1 MTLGII
7 FLVIFIALTFEYING
22 FHDTANSIAT
32 IVGTKVLTPRQAI
45 ALAAFTNLIGA
56 LAGHAVAKTVSSG
69 LVDAQY
75 VSPMVIICALTGG
88 IVWNLITW
96 WFGMP
101 SSSTHAL
108 VGGICGA
115 ALASAHNNWKA
126 ILWSVE
132 KVKDGKVVMEGVLHK
147 VVIPM
152 VTSPLIGFFGGFVI
166 MGILYAALRWSRPR
180 FVNRFFGKLQIG
192 SAAYMGFAHGLA
204 DAQKTMGVIT
214 LALVSA
220 TAAGSF
226 ENLPASLSFL
236 RMDKSATAEHAILA
250 IGRKGA
256 TGPEIQAAATTLEAE
271 AVKINH
277 GEFREAFLVLA
288 AKAHAAAGNEEA
300 GKRASQLAAD
310 THQQALDRE
319 NARILTKVPVIGR
332 MVAAKINDWNK
343 TLTKEMA
350 AAQEA
355 GKAPLS
361 VASKKVDDLS
371 PDVPVWIKV
380 ICSLTMAAGTAAGGW
395 RIIKTLGHKMVKL
408 QPVHGFAAETTA
420 ATLLAVTGSLGMTVS
435 TTHSV
440 TTAIMGVG
448 CAKRFSALKFSL
460 VERIIWAWVLTL
472 PAAGIVAYLMVRLF
486 QLIGWIG

>member
-1 MTLGII
+1 MTLWII

-45 ALAAFTNLIGA
+45 VLASLTNLVGA

-69 LVDAQY
+69 LVDSQF
-75 VSPMVIICALTGG
+75 VSPMVIICALIGG

-115 ALASAHNNWKA
+115 ALASANNNWHA
-126 ILWSVE
+126 IIWSVE

-152 VTSPLIGFFGGFVI
+152 LTSPLIGFFGGFLI
-166 MGILYAALRWSRPR
+166 MGFLYAVLRWSRPR

-226 ENLPASLSFL
+226 EQLPSWLSFL
-236 RMDKSATAEHAILA
+236 RMDKSAAAETCILE
-250 IGRKGA
+250 IGRKD
-256 TGPEIQAAATTLEAE
+256 TGGEALRAAAAGLEAE
-271 AVKINH
+271 ALKIER
-277 GEFREAFLVLA
+277 GEFREAFLALS
-288 AKAHAAAGNEEA
+288 AKTYASLGDAEA
-300 GKRASQLAAD
+300 GQRVAGLVAS
-310 THQQALDRE
+310 THQAALARE
-319 NARILTKVPVIGR
+319 DARLLPKLPVIGK
-332 MVAAKINDWNK
+332 MVAAKIHDWDQ
-343 TLTKEMA
+343 TLSKEMA
-350 AAQEA
+350 AAAKA
-355 GKAPLS
+355 GKAPLA
-361 VASKKVDDLS
+361 VAAKKVDELS
-371 PDVPVWIKV
+371 PDVPVWIKI

-448 CAKRFSALKFSL
+448 CAKRFSALKLSL

-472 PAAGIVAYLMVRLF
+472 PAAGIVAYLMVRGF
-486 QLIGWIG
+486 QALGWIP

>member
-7 FLVIFIALTFEYING
+7 FLVIFIALAFEYING

-32 IVGTKVLTPRQAI
+32 VVGTKVLTPRQAI

-69 LVDAQY
+69 LVDSQF
-75 VSPMVIICALTGG
+75 VSPLVIVCALMGG

-115 ALASAHNNWKA
+115 ALANAHDNWKA

-152 VTSPLIGFFGGFVI
+152 ITSPIIGFFGGFLI
-166 MGILYAALRWSRPR
+166 MGFLYLLLRNARPR
-180 FVNRFFGKLQIG
+180 FVNRFFGKLQIA
-192 SAAYMGFAHGLA
+192 SAGYMGFAHGLA

-214 LALVSA
+214 LALVTA

-226 ENLPASLSFL
+226 EQLPSWLSFL
-236 RMDKSATAEHAILA
+236 KMDKSATAERCIET
-250 IGRKGA
+250 IGRKDA
-256 TGPEIQAAATTLEAE
+256 SPEDLQKAAATLESE
-271 AVKINH
+271 AAKIPR
-277 GEFREAFLVLA
+277 GEFREAFLTLSA
-288 AKAHAAAGNEEA
+288 KTYESLGDAASATRTAALAKA
-300 GKRASQLAAD
+300 
-310 THQQALDRE
+310 THQAAVDHE
-319 NARILTKVPVIGR
+319 NSRFMPKIPILGK

-343 TLTKEMA
+343 TVTGEMKA
-350 AAQEA
+350 AAEA
-355 GKAPLS
+355 GKRPLS
-361 VASKKVDDLS
+361 VAAKKVDELS
-371 PDVPVWIKV
+371 PDVPQWIKV

-448 CAKRFSALKFSL
+448 CAKRFNALKFSL
-460 VERIIWAWVLTL
+460 VERILWAWILTL
-472 PAAGIVAYLMVRLF
+472 PAAGIVAYGSVKLFRLF
-486 QLIGWIG
+486 GWIP